1 MSQVKKTS
9 DIRFKIGL
17 DERNVPL
24 DIKWQASDSKN
35 DELRDCKSIMIS
47 IWDAVQKETLRI
59 DLWTNEM
66 TTDEMHSH
74 YFQSLLS
81 ITESYVRATGNPIAM
96 ENMKKFA
103 QELAKKTADWED
115 SK

>member
-81 ITESYVRATGNPIAM
+81 ITESYVRATGNPRAM
-96 ENMKKFA
+96 EDMKKFA

>member
-47 IWDAVQKETLRI
+47 IWDAMQKETLRI

-96 ENMKKFA
+96 EDMKKFA

>member
-96 ENMKKFA
+96 EDIKKFA

>member
-96 ENMKKFA
+96 EDMKKFA

>member
-96 ENMKKFA
+96 KDMKKFA

>member
-47 IWDAVQKETLRI
+47 IWDAMQKETLRI

-81 ITESYVRATGNPIAM
+81 ITESYVRATGNPVAM
-96 ENMKKFA
+96 DDMRKFA